1 MAAAKLRVLQCIR
14 QGQVGGGESHLLNL
28 VNHLNRDKFEPVVLS
43 FTEGPMVDS
52 LRAKNVKC
60 FVIETLRPFDVSV
73 WKKVK
78 ELMISEKIDLVHAH
92 GTRANSNIS
101 WAARSLNIPIVY
113 TIHGWSFHP
122 DQGFLLKKF
131 RTLSEKYL
139 TSRSTLNISVSA
151 ANKRSGETEIKG
163 FKSVIVNYGIDQ
175 TKFSPSNV
183 QKDVRAEL
191 GIPADKTLVVF
202 IARFTLQKQP
212 QAVVKA
218 FGKAVKA
225 NPDLHLLM
233 VGDGELKAETVALA
247 QELGITSRITFQSFR
262 LDVPDVLGAADI
274 FVLPSLW
281 EGLPIGLLEAM
292 AMGKAIIASSVDG
305 TPEVIRHDQNGLL
318 VKPGSWEDLGDAI
331 VRLSSDKDMIRT
343 FQERA
348 LKTLSEEFNV
358 NNMTLQIEDL
368 YQKICKN

>member
-1 MAAAKLRVLQCIR
+1 
-14 QGQVGGGESHLLNL
+14 
-28 VNHLNRDKFEPVVLS
+28 
-43 FTEGPMVDS
+43 
-52 LRAKNVKC
+52 
-60 FVIETLRPFDVSV
+60 
-73 WKKVK
+73 
-78 ELMISEKIDLVHAH
+78 
-92 GTRANSNIS
+92 
-101 WAARSLNIPIVY
+101 
-113 TIHGWSFHP
+113 
-122 DQGFLLKKF
+122 
-131 RTLSEKYL
+131 
-139 TSRSTLNISVSA
+139 
-151 ANKRSGETEIKG
+151 
-163 FKSVIVNYGIDQ
+163 
-175 TKFSPSNV
+175 
-183 QKDVRAEL
+183 
-191 GIPADKTLVVF
+191 
-202 IARFTLQKQP
+202 
-212 QAVVKA
+212 
-218 FGKAVKA
+218 
-225 NPDLHLLM
+225 
-233 VGDGELKAETVALA
+233 ETVALA
-247 QELGITSRITFQSFR
+247 TELGVTSSITFQSFR